1 MFCDDSGKTLAE
13 VSQRNGECPI
23 PGNIHRQ
30 VGQGSE
36 QADLSEDATAHCKSF
51 GLDGL

>member
-13 VSQRNGECPI
+13 VAQRNGGCPV

-30 VGQGSE
+30 IGQGSE
-36 QADLSEDATAHCKSF
+36 QADLFESVTAHRKSF
-51 GLDGL
+51 GLGGL